1 MIKISLD
8 NGIHTLNI
16 DKLAFGTGCFSDY
29 ADKESYF
36 LLMDRF
42 YENFKTFDTARSYNE
57 WLPDG
62 KDISEYMLG
71 EWMNSRKNRNN
82 VVVVTKGGF
91 PKNLK
96 IKKDVQNR
104 LTKEDLQFDI
114 DTSLATL
121 KTDYVDIF
129 LLHRDDLSKP
139 VEYIIPIL
147 QDFIKQGKTRFIGV
161 SNWTSDRIEKAQDFI
176 AKEKMIPLSI
186 SQCYFSLAESSPE
199 KFDDDTIVCI
209 NRQEYKWYERSRIP
223 LMAFTSQAKGFFSK
237 YNSIQ
242 LKQSEIKRF
251 VSEINIERAKRARML
266 ANEYSVSPT
275 CIALAY
281 LVNNPVQT
289 CAVIGPKNIS
299 QLEDS
304 INVKEILLSKTQIDW
319 LIGE

>member
-1 MIKISLD
+1 MIRI
-8 NGIHTLNI
+8 TLNNGRDSLVL
-16 DKLAFGTGCFSDY
+16 DKLTFGTGCFSDY
-29 ADKESYF
+29 TEKQSYF

-42 YENFKTFDTARSYNE
+42 YQNFKTFDTARSYNE

-62 KDISEYMLG
+62 KDISERMLG
-71 EWMNSRKNRNN
+71 EWMKSRKNRHD
-82 VVVVTKGGF
+82 VIVVTKGGF

-96 IKKDVQNR
+96 IKKDVVKR
-104 LTKEDLQFDI
+104 ITKEDLQYDI
-114 DTSLATL
+114 DTSLDML
-121 KTDYVDIF
+121 QTDYVDVF

-147 QDFIKQGKTRFIGV
+147 QDFIKQGKARFIGV
-161 SNWTSDRIEKAQDFI
+161 SNWTCDRIEKAQEFI

-186 SQCYFSLAESSPE
+186 SQCYFSLAESTPA
-199 KFDDDTIVCI
+199 KFDDETLVCI
-209 NRQEYKWYERSRIP
+209 NEQEYKWYERSKMP

-242 LKQSEIKRF
+242 LKQSEINRF
-251 VSEINIERAKRARML
+251 VSDLNIERVKRARML

-281 LVNNPVQT
+281 LTNNPVQT
-289 CAVIGPKNIS
+289 SAVIGPRNIA

-304 INVKEILLSKTQIDW
+304 INVKEILLSKSQIDW
-319 LIGE
+319 LKGD